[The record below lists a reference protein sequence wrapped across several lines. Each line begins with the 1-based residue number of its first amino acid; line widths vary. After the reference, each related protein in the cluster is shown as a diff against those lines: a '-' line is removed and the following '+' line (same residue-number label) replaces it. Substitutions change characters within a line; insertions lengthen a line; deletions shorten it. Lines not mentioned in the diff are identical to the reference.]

1 MPIPLTARAQA
12 LAPAPAPWVVRGLM
26 ATLACLF
33 VALQPS
39 LALAGGPV
47 FSHMT
52 LNGITAV
59 GLSVEDVVPELAP
72 YGMTAETLGA
82 TVANRLESAGL
93 PVVDAAEAA
102 QNPMA
107 ALLRVR
113 IITNRN
119 AQGFYHLS
127 VKLEVRKKIPL
138 GNPAGGFISEAI
150 WSSADNGVMLANET
164 EKIDALLKTQLDGF
178 IADFTAQ
185 NAAQ

>member
-1 MPIPLTARAQA
+1 
-12 LAPAPAPWVVRGLM
+12 M

-164 EKIDALLKTQLDGF
+164 EKIGALLKTQLDGF